1 MTRTLLGQ
9 FGGTV
14 DSPIRTN
21 VYSDGTTE
29 AVSNTTNANNTNTNN
44 QNNSTSRPVVT
55 NPNSPSSSANVTLNN
70 QLGTALN
77 NVVNP
82 PKPTPL
88 SAAQKWYMNSMGLSE
103 EDVRTMAGDL
113 EGRQAIGG
121 AYFKYTQEQDAE
133 NKAKTQAEEAKKAL
147 LSKQQMEQAQADTE
161 YGKLIDDIQTK
172 AQGSLEQAK
181 SVMFAAN
188 PYAATQLGADN
199 AQTAINTHTQ
209 KTIAY
214 ATTLY
219 NQAKSLRD
227 AGYGLQASQVEAN
240 LNDFLIKSQSELANT
255 ITNLTQEYNQN
266 KQTAKSFEATQ
277 RNVNQDNLMNLVN
290 TFSGSPELQ
299 SDLDAYTSSGVISP
313 ALEPFFKTGAS
324 AGLGANEV
332 ASMLKYGT
340 DKARKDAATLE
351 MQQRRLEMA
360 ADKQSYQQLYGT
372 TQAAVLNAGSQLS
385 AKGIQPGTIDYAT
398 TLAMSTAGSP
408 LKLST
413 ADIDKYS
420 NIMSLSSNLSS
431 VRSAIDAVDSK
442 SSLFNIAISHAGQSV
457 QSLKDSDLAA
467 LNGQMNALASRIGKS
482 VFAETGNLSNTDI
495 QRFLSIVPN
504 GATTK
509 DVRDAMYKFITNEVA
524 NRAVIMLQNDAA
536 AFKPVAGFVQPIKQ
550 VHDSMTALSSA
561 YGNTVSSKTQSI
573 LDKYGLGKIK

>member
-1 MTRTLLGQ
+1 MQDDRLWQAVLGEIELSVSRGNYITWFKSTKLLK
-9 FGGTV
+9 
-14 DSPIRTN
+14 N
-21 VYSDGTTE
+21 KDG
-29 AVSNTTNANNTNTNN
+29 
-44 QNNSTSRPVVT
+44 VVVVGV
-55 NPNSPSSSANVTLNN
+55 ANV
-70 QLGTALN
+70 
-77 NVVNP
+77 
-82 PKPTPL
+82 
-88 SAAQKWYMNSMGLSE
+88 
-103 EDVRTMAGDL
+103 
-113 EGRQAIGG
+113 
-121 AYFKYTQEQDAE
+121 
-133 NKAKTQAEEAKKAL
+133 
-147 LSKQQMEQAQADTE
+147 
-161 YGKLIDDIQTK
+161 
-172 AQGSLEQAK
+172 
-181 SVMFAAN
+181 
-188 PYAATQLGADN
+188 
-199 AQTAINTHTQ
+199 
-209 KTIAY
+209 
-214 ATTLY
+214 
-219 NQAKSLRD
+219 
-227 AGYGLQASQVEAN
+227 
-240 LNDFLIKSQSELANT
+240 FLK
-255 ITNLTQEYNQN
+255 
-266 KQTAKSFEATQ
+266 
-277 RNVNQDNLMNLVN
+277 
-290 TFSGSPELQ
+290 
-299 SDLDAYTSSGVISP
+299 
-313 ALEPFFKTGAS
+313 
-324 AGLGANEV
+324 
-332 ASMLKYGT
+332 
-340 DKARKDAATLE
+340 
-351 MQQRRLEMA
+351 QQRRLEMA